1 MKIKI
6 DKEFEKIIPTLT
18 DEEFFKTIH
27 NHFACNYC
35 IHKYKFNDDHEC
47 KGCKYNQELELRT
60 NLNKFK
66 RSVIKCHF

>member
-1 MKIKI
+1 MI
-6 DKEFEKIIPTLT
+6 DI
-18 DEEFFKTIH
+18 DNFFKTIH

-35 IHKYKFNDDHEC
+35 IHKYKFNDDPEC

-66 RSVIKCHF
+66 RSESK